1 VTYLI
6 YASTSTPVPTAA
18 PVASTPL
25 LKYRVAGLTPN
36 QTYHFLVRARD
47 AQGNVDG
54 NSIER
59 TVTLDCDPPN
69 LVIQSVSLTET
80 AGCDGDGRPDA
91 GERLSLV
98 VTVKNA
104 GTTNATGVSAR
115 LRTLGDRVLVSQDLA
130 SYGDLNA
137 HHYEAGDQAFA
148 IKIPGDVACLTSA
161 TLELDL
167 AAAGGYAVTRT
178 IDLLLESDQGLE
190 SFDFFDDIEGAE
202 PNGFTHG
209 ATAGADDWD
218 YVTSDSYSPTHAWFA
233 ADVPGPKNAFLESPP
248 LYVSATTVLSFRHR
262 YVLESGF
269 DGAVLEISTDD
280 GETWTDIGP
289 SYDSSQTVLGPAF
302 GSPFAPG
309 QAFWSGDSQGWRLET
324 VSLGAMTSALGQ
336 PLYAGHVVKIRW
348 RLGCDDSNTE
358 PPHVGWWIDDISVT
372 DSGTFATV
380 CDAGAAC
387 NLVGVGDEPVR
398 IETALEQSRPNPMS
412 ARAAIAFRL
421 AAEDEGVVTLRVY
434 DVSGR
439 RVRTLAQGYRPA
451 GPHQVEWD
459 RTDDSGARVGR
470 GVYFYRLQTA
480 RRTIARKLV
489 IGE

>member
-1 VTYLI
+1 
-6 YASTSTPVPTAA
+6 
-18 PVASTPL
+18 
-25 LKYRVAGLTPN
+25 
-36 QTYHFLVRARD
+36 
-47 AQGNVDG
+47 
-54 NSIER
+54 
-59 TVTLDCDPPN
+59 
-69 LVIQSVSLTET
+69 
-80 AGCDGDGRPDA
+80 
-91 GERLSLV
+91 
-98 VTVKNA
+98 
-104 GTTNATGVSAR
+104 
-115 LRTLGDRVLVSQDLA
+115 
-130 SYGDLNA
+130 
-137 HHYEAGDQAFA
+137 
-148 IKIPGDVACLTSA
+148 
-161 TLELDL
+161 
-167 AAAGGYAVTRT
+167 
-178 IDLLLESDQGLE
+178 
-190 SFDFFDDIEGAE
+190 
-202 PNGFTHG
+202 
-209 ATAGADDWD
+209 
-218 YVTSDSYSPTHAWFA
+218 
-233 ADVPGPKNAFLESPP
+233 
-248 LYVSATTVLSFRHR
+248 VLSFRHR